1 MTWEPS
7 KGNEDLKKK
16 LNLSIFMLCLM
27 KSGKSWKNVKGQ
39 NKGKSQVWLT
49 GANSKVC
56 SF

>member
-1 MTWEPS
+1 MAWEPS
-7 KGNEDLKKK
+7 KGNEDPKKK